1 MALLLNYPAR
11 ADNPQKRY
19 AYAMRM
25 QEHLRMLHNLIGRW
39 LRDGLTQDEY
49 DNGVAGT
56 VLAGKEARRFKLPDS
71 LKARQAFKAQINK
84 SEYDVLIQLDWDR
97 RHRKVNLDMAEIRR
111 VIHED
116 SNFDVEIELGMD
128 NE

>member
-1 MALLLNYPAR
+1 MSLLLNYPAR

-56 VLAGKEARRFKLPDS
+56 VLKGNEARRFKLPDS
-71 LKARQAFKAQINK
+71 LKARQAFKAQINRP
-84 SEYDVLIQLDWDR
+84 EYDVLIQLDWER
-97 RHRKVNLDMAEIRR
+97 RHQKVNRDMAEIRR

-116 SNFDVEIELGMD
+116 SDFDFEIDSGLGG
-128 NE
+128 E